1 MYFDIRDES
10 MSSDIRLKDINLQ
23 GVCAMAE
30 VTLEQVPQKIKDLFN
45 RGFVAMERGNLDY
58 SIDMFTA
65 CLALEPRLHKARKF
79 LRAAE
84 IKRFKSQ
91 GGGQLTHFISTVT
104 GLSNLVKAQA
114 LLKSKPMEA
123 LQAAEKL
130 LLKDPLNLH
139 YINLL
144 DKAAIAAGEPEIAI
158 QTLAITKEHYPHD
171 TDLLERLGRLYL
183 QTDQP
188 RLARECFETLCE
200 IKPQDSGALKLLKDA
215 MAIDS
220 MSKDGWEKVGT
231 AGTKFTDLIRDRK
244 ESDMLARESKAVVD
258 KNDISIM
265 IEENKARIKREPGNM
280 NYRRAL
286 ANLYKDSQLYT
297 EAISTLQEA
306 QQVSGG
312 RDPQIDQAISTL
324 RIQIMDEEI
333 KKLTAAGMTA
343 AVEAK
348 KKDRELFTANDLQDR
363 VARYPNDLQLKF
375 EYGVLLFQQDR
386 INEAIQQFQAAQR
399 NAQRRIQSLFYI
411 GQCFK
416 AKRQFDMAIDQFQQ
430 AVAELPIMDE
440 TKKAVVYEL
449 GSIFE
454 ITERPAEAMECF
466 KQIYQI
472 EIGYRDVAAKVE
484 QGYKAT

>member
-1 MYFDIRDES
+1 
-10 MSSDIRLKDINLQ
+10 
-23 GVCAMAE
+23 MAE

-58 SIDMFTA
+58 AIDMFTS

-91 GGGQLTHFISTVT
+91 GGGQLTHLISSVT
-104 GLSNLVKAQA
+104 GFSNLIKAQA

-130 LLKDPLNLH
+130 LLKDPLNLS
-139 YINLL
+139 YIKLL
-144 DKAAIAAGEPEIAI
+144 DKAAMAAGEPEIAI
-158 QTLAITKEHYPHD
+158 QTLASTKEHYPHD
-171 TDLLERLGRLYL
+171 AELLERLGRLYME
-183 QTDQP
+183 TDQP

-200 IKPQDSGALKLLKDA
+200 LKPQDSAALKLLKDA

-231 AGTKFTDLIRDRK
+231 KGTKFTDLIRDRK
-244 ESDMLARESKAVVD
+244 ESDSLARESKAVVD
-258 KNDISIM
+258 KNDTVIM

-286 ANLYKDSQLYT
+286 ANLYRDSKMFT
-297 EAISTLQEA
+297 EAVTTLQEA
-306 QQVSGG
+306 QNVSGG
-312 RDPQIDQAISTL
+312 RDPQIDQTISA
-324 RIQIMDEEI
+324 IQIQMMDEEI
-333 KKLTAAGMTA
+333 AKLTAAGMTA
-343 AVEAK
+343 AAEEK
-348 KKDRELFTANDLQDR
+348 QKDRELFMANDLQDR
-363 VARYPNDLQLKF
+363 VSRYPNDLQLKYEF
-375 EYGVLLFQQDR
+375 GVMLFDQNR
-386 INEAIQQFQAAQR
+386 INEAIQQFQASQR

-411 GQCFK
+411 GRCFR
-416 AKRQFDMAIDQFQQ
+416 AKQQYDMAIDQLQQ
-430 AVAELPIMDE
+430 AVAELPVMDD

-449 GSIFE
+449 GSIYE
-454 ITERPAEAMECF
+454 ITDRAAEAMECF

-472 EIGYRDVAAKVE
+472 EIGYLDVAAKVE
-484 QGYKAT
+484 QGYKSN

>member
-1 MYFDIRDES
+1 
-10 MSSDIRLKDINLQ
+10 
-23 GVCAMAE
+23 MAE
-30 VTLEQVPQKIKDLFN
+30 VTLEQVPQKVKDLFN
-45 RGFVAMERGNLDY
+45 RGFVALERGNLDY

-91 GGGQLTHFISTVT
+91 GGGQLQHLISSVT
-104 GLSNLVKAQA
+104 GFSNLVKAQA

-130 LLKDPLNLH
+130 LLKDPLNLS
-139 YINLL
+139 YIKLL
-144 DKAAIAAGEPEIAI
+144 EKAAIAADEPDIAI
-158 QTLAITKEHYPHD
+158 QTLASTKEHYPND

-183 QTDQP
+183 EHDQP
-188 RLARECFETLCE
+188 QLALECFETLCE
-200 IKPQDSGALKLLKDA
+200 LKPQDSALQKLRKDA
-215 MAIDS
+215 MAISS
-220 MSKDGWEKVGT
+220 MSKDGWEKVG
-231 AGTKFTDLIRDRK
+231 AKGTKFTDLIRDRK
-244 ESDMLARESKAVVD
+244 EADMLARESKAVVD
-258 KNDISIM
+258 KNDTTIM

-286 ANLYKDSQLYT
+286 ANLYKESKMFA
-297 EAISTLQEA
+297 EAVTTLQEA
-306 QQVSGG
+306 QTVSGG
-312 RDPQIDQAISTL
+312 RDPQIDQAISAI
-324 RIQIMDEEI
+324 RIQMMDEEI
-333 KKLTAAGMTA
+333 SKLTQNGMTA
-343 AVEAK
+343 AVESK
-348 KKDRELFTANDLQDR
+348 KKDRELFLANDLQDR
-363 VARYPNDLQLKF
+363 VTRYPNDLQLKF
-375 EYGVLLFQQDR
+375 EFGVMLFDQNR

-411 GQCFK
+411 GRCFK
-416 AKRQFDMAIDQFQQ
+416 AKQQYDMAIDQLQQ
-430 AVAELPIMDE
+430 AVADLPVMDD

-454 ITERPAEAMECF
+454 LTGRLTEAMECF

-484 QGYKAT
+484 QGYKSPEP

>member
-1 MYFDIRDES
+1 
-10 MSSDIRLKDINLQ
+10 
-23 GVCAMAE
+23 MAE

-91 GGGQLTHFISTVT
+91 GGGQLTHLISSVT
-104 GLSNLVKAQA
+104 GFSNLIKAQA

-130 LLKDPLNLH
+130 LLKDPLNLN
-139 YINLL
+139 YIKLL
-144 DKAAIAAGEPEIAI
+144 ENAALAAGEPEIAV
-158 QTLAITKEHYPHD
+158 QTLAIAKEHYPQN
-171 TDLLERLGRLYL
+171 TDLLERLGRLYMS
-183 QTDQP
+183 TDQP

-200 IKPQDSGALKLLKDA
+200 IKPQDSGALKHLKDA

-231 AGTKFTDLIRDRK
+231 KGTKFTDLIRDRK
-244 ESDMLARESKAVVD
+244 EADMLARESKAVVD
-258 KNDISIM
+258 KNDTTIM

-286 ANLYKDSQLYT
+286 ANLYKDSKMFAD
-297 EAISTLQEA
+297 AITTLQEA
-306 QQVSGG
+306 QVVSGG
-312 RDPQIDQAISTL
+312 RDPQIDQTISAI
-324 RIQIMDEEI
+324 RIQMMDEEI
-333 KKLTAAGMTA
+333 TKLKAAGMA
-343 AVEAK
+343 AGVEAK
-348 KKDRELFTANDLQDR
+348 QKDRELFLTNDLQDR
-363 VARYPNDLQLKF
+363 VTRYPNDLQLKY
-375 EYGVLLFQQDR
+375 EYGILLFEQNR
-386 INEAIQQFQAAQR
+386 INEAIQQFQASQR

-411 GQCFK
+411 GRCFR
-416 AKRQFDMAIDQFQQ
+416 AKQQYDMAIDQLQQ
-430 AVAELPIMDE
+430 AVAELPIMDD

-449 GSIFE
+449 GSIYE
-454 ITERPAEAMECF
+454 LTGRAPEAMECF

-472 EIGYRDVAAKVE
+472 EIGYLDVATKVE
-484 QGYKAT
+484 QGYK

>member
-1 MYFDIRDES
+1 
-10 MSSDIRLKDINLQ
+10 
-23 GVCAMAE
+23 MAE
-30 VTLEQVPQKIKDLFN
+30 VTLEQVPQKIRDLFN

-58 SIDMFTA
+58 AIDMFTA
-65 CLALEPRLHKARKF
+65 CLALEPSLHRARKF

-91 GGGQLTHFISTVT
+91 GDGKLAQILSFLT
-104 GLSNLVKAQA
+104 GLPNLFKAQA

-130 LLKDPLNLH
+130 LLNAPLNLS

-158 QTLAITKEHYPHD
+158 QTLAITKEHYPQN
-171 TDLLERLGRLYL
+171 TELLERLGRLYME
-183 QTDQP
+183 TDQP

-231 AGTKFTDLIRDRK
+231 EGTKFTDLIRDRK
-244 ESDMLARESKAVVD
+244 EADMLSRESKAVVAKD
-258 KNDISIM
+258 DITLM

-286 ANLYKDSQLYT
+286 ANLYKDSKLYT
-297 EAISTLQEA
+297 EAITTLQEA
-306 QQVSGG
+306 QAASGG
-312 RDPQIDQAISTL
+312 RDPQIDQTISAI
-324 RIQIMDEEI
+324 RIQVMDEEI
-333 KKLTAAGMTA
+333 KKLTAAGMMS

-348 KKDRELFTANDLQDR
+348 QKDRALFLATDLLDR
-363 VARYPNDLQLKF
+363 VTRYPNDLQLKY
-375 EYGVLLFQQDR
+375 EYGIMLFEQNR
-386 INEAIQQFQAAQR
+386 IHEAIQQFQASQR

-411 GQCFK
+411 GRCFK
-416 AKRQFDMAIDQFQQ
+416 AKQQYDMAIDQLQQ
-430 AVAELPIMDE
+430 AVAELPVMDD

-449 GSIFE
+449 GTIFE
-454 ITERPAEAMECF
+454 LTGRAEEAMDCF

-472 EIGYRDVAAKVE
+472 EIGYLDVATKVE
-484 QGYKAT
+484 QGYKST

>member
-1 MYFDIRDES
+1 
-10 MSSDIRLKDINLQ
+10 
-23 GVCAMAE
+23 MAE

-91 GGGQLTHFISTVT
+91 GGGQLTHLISSVT
-104 GLSNLVKAQA
+104 GFSNLIKAQA

-130 LLKDPLNLH
+130 LLKDPLNLN
-139 YINLL
+139 YIKLL
-144 DKAAIAAGEPEIAI
+144 ENAALAAGEPEIAV
-158 QTLAITKEHYPHD
+158 QTLAIAKEHYPQN
-171 TDLLERLGRLYL
+171 TDLLERLGRLYMS
-183 QTDQP
+183 TDQP

-231 AGTKFTDLIRDRK
+231 KGTKFTDLIRDRK
-244 ESDMLARESKAVVD
+244 EADMLARESKAVVD
-258 KNDISIM
+258 KNDTTIM

-286 ANLYKDSQLYT
+286 ANLYKDSKMFAD
-297 EAISTLQEA
+297 AITTLQEA
-306 QQVSGG
+306 QVVSGG
-312 RDPQIDQAISTL
+312 RDPQIDQTISAI
-324 RIQIMDEEI
+324 RIQMMDEEI
-333 KKLTAAGMTA
+333 TKLKAAGMA
-343 AVEAK
+343 AGVEAK
-348 KKDRELFTANDLQDR
+348 QKDRELFLTNDLQDR
-363 VARYPNDLQLKF
+363 VTRYPNDLQLKYEF
-375 EYGVLLFQQDR
+375 GILLFEQNR
-386 INEAIQQFQAAQR
+386 INEAIQQFQASQR

-411 GQCFK
+411 GRCFR
-416 AKRQFDMAIDQFQQ
+416 AKQQYDMAIDQLQQ
-430 AVAELPIMDE
+430 AVAELPIMDD

-449 GSIFE
+449 GSIYE
-454 ITERPAEAMECF
+454 LTGRAPEAMECF

-472 EIGYRDVAAKVE
+472 EIGYLDVATKVE
-484 QGYKAT
+484 QGYK

>member
-1 MYFDIRDES
+1 
-10 MSSDIRLKDINLQ
+10 
-23 GVCAMAE
+23 MAE

-91 GGGQLTHFISTVT
+91 GGGQLTHLISSVT
-104 GLSNLVKAQA
+104 GFSNLIKAQA

-130 LLKDPLNLH
+130 LLKDPLNLN
-139 YINLL
+139 YIKLL
-144 DKAAIAAGEPEIAI
+144 ENAALAAGEPEIAV
-158 QTLAITKEHYPHD
+158 QTLAIAKEHYPQN
-171 TDLLERLGRLYL
+171 TDLLERLGRLYMS
-183 QTDQP
+183 TDQP

-200 IKPQDSGALKLLKDA
+200 IKPQNSGALKLLKDA

-231 AGTKFTDLIRDRK
+231 KGTKFTDLIRDRK
-244 ESDMLARESKAVVD
+244 EADMLARESKAVVD
-258 KNDISIM
+258 KNDTTIM

-286 ANLYKDSQLYT
+286 ANLYKDSKMFAD
-297 EAISTLQEA
+297 AITTLQEA
-306 QQVSGG
+306 QVVSGG
-312 RDPQIDQAISTL
+312 RDPQIDQTISAI
-324 RIQIMDEEI
+324 RIQMMDEEI
-333 KKLTAAGMTA
+333 TKLKAAGMA
-343 AVEAK
+343 AGVEAK
-348 KKDRELFTANDLQDR
+348 QKDRELFLTNDLQDR
-363 VARYPNDLQLKF
+363 VTRYPNDLQLKYEF
-375 EYGVLLFQQDR
+375 GILLFEQNR
-386 INEAIQQFQAAQR
+386 INEAIQQFQASQR

-411 GQCFK
+411 GRCFR
-416 AKRQFDMAIDQFQQ
+416 AKQQYDMAIDQLQQ
-430 AVAELPIMDE
+430 AVAELPIMDD

-449 GSIFE
+449 GSIYE
-454 ITERPAEAMECF
+454 LTGRAPEAMECF

-472 EIGYRDVAAKVE
+472 EIGYLDVATKVE
-484 QGYKAT
+484 QGYK

>member
-1 MYFDIRDES
+1 
-10 MSSDIRLKDINLQ
+10 
-23 GVCAMAE
+23 MAE

-91 GGGQLTHFISTVT
+91 GGGQLTHLISSIT
-104 GLSNLVKAQA
+104 GFSNLIKAQA

-130 LLKDPLNLH
+130 LLKDPLNLN
-139 YINLL
+139 YIKLL
-144 DKAAIAAGEPEIAI
+144 DNAALAAGEPEIAV
-158 QTLAITKEHYPHD
+158 QTLAIAKEHYPQN
-171 TDLLERLGRLYL
+171 TDLLERLGRLYMS
-183 QTDQP
+183 TDQP

-231 AGTKFTDLIRDRK
+231 KGTKFTDLIRDRK
-244 ESDMLARESKAVVD
+244 EADMLARESKAVVD
-258 KNDISIM
+258 KNDTTIM

-286 ANLYKDSQLYT
+286 ANLYKDSKMFAD
-297 EAISTLQEA
+297 AITTLQEA
-306 QQVSGG
+306 QVVSGG
-312 RDPQIDQAISTL
+312 RDPQIDQTISSI
-324 RIQIMDEEI
+324 RIQMMDEEI
-333 KKLTAAGMTA
+333 TKLKAAGMTA
-343 AVEAK
+343 GVEAK
-348 KKDRELFTANDLQDR
+348 QKDRELFLTSDLQDR
-363 VARYPNDLQLKF
+363 VTRYPNDLQLKYEF
-375 EYGVLLFQQDR
+375 GILLFEQNR
-386 INEAIQQFQAAQR
+386 INEAIQQFQASQR

-411 GQCFK
+411 GRCFR
-416 AKRQFDMAIDQFQQ
+416 AKQQYDMAIDQLQQ
-430 AVAELPIMDE
+430 AVAELPVMDD

-449 GSIFE
+449 GAIFE
-454 ITERPAEAMECF
+454 LTGRAPEAMECF

-472 EIGYRDVAAKVE
+472 EIGYLDVAAKVE
-484 QGYKAT
+484 QGYGK

>member
-1 MYFDIRDES
+1 
-10 MSSDIRLKDINLQ
+10 
-23 GVCAMAE
+23 MAE
-30 VTLEQVPQKIKDLFN
+30 VTLEQVPQKLKDLFN
-45 RGFVAMERGNLDY
+45 RGFVSMERGNLDY

-91 GGGQLTHFISTVT
+91 GGGQLTHLISSLT
-104 GLSNLVKAQA
+104 GFPNLIKAQT

-123 LQAAEKL
+123 LQVAEKL
-130 LLKDPLNLH
+130 LLKDPLNLS
-139 YINLL
+139 YIKLL

-158 QTLAITKEHYPHD
+158 QTLAIAKEHYPQD
-171 TDLLERLGRLYL
+171 TELLERLGRLYAE
-183 QTDQP
+183 TDQH

-200 IKPQDSGALKLLKDA
+200 LKPQDSGALKLLKDA

-231 AGTKFTDLIRDRK
+231 KGTKFTDLIRDRK
-244 ESDMLARESKAVVD
+244 EADTLARESKAVID
-258 KNDISIM
+258 KNDSAIM
-265 IEENKARIKREPGNM
+265 IEENKVRIKREPGNM

-286 ANLYKDSQLYT
+286 ANLYRDNNMYS
-297 EAISTLQEA
+297 EAIITLQEA
-306 QQVSGG
+306 QTVAGG
-312 RDPQIDQAISTL
+312 RDPQIDQTISAI
-324 RIQIMDEEI
+324 RIQMLDEEI
-333 KKLTAAGMTA
+333 NKLTAEGMTA

-348 KKDRELFTANDLQDR
+348 QKDRELFLMNDIQDR
-363 VARYPNDLQLKF
+363 VQRYPNDLQLKF
-375 EYGVLLFQQDR
+375 DYGIMLFELNR
-386 INEAIQQFQAAQR
+386 INEAIQQFQASQR

-411 GQCFK
+411 GKCFR
-416 AKRQFDMAIDQFQQ
+416 AKQQYDMAIDQLQQ
-430 AVAELPIMDE
+430 AVADLPIMDD

-454 ITERPAEAMECF
+454 LTNRATEAMDCF

-472 EIGYRDVAAKVE
+472 EIGYLDVATKVE
-484 QGYKAT
+484 QGYKSPAN

>member
-1 MYFDIRDES
+1 
-10 MSSDIRLKDINLQ
+10 
-23 GVCAMAE
+23 MAE

-91 GGGQLTHFISTVT
+91 GGGQLTHLISSVT
-104 GLSNLVKAQA
+104 GFSNLIKAQA

-130 LLKDPLNLH
+130 LLKDPLNLN
-139 YINLL
+139 YIKLL
-144 DKAAIAAGEPEIAI
+144 ENAALAAGEPDIAV
-158 QTLAITKEHYPHD
+158 QTLAIAKEHYPQN
-171 TDLLERLGRLYL
+171 TDLLERLGRLYMS
-183 QTDQP
+183 TDQP

-231 AGTKFTDLIRDRK
+231 KGTKFTDLIRDRK
-244 ESDMLARESKAVVD
+244 EADMLARESKAVVD
-258 KNDISIM
+258 KNDTTIM

-286 ANLYKDSQLYT
+286 ANLYKDSKMFAD
-297 EAISTLQEA
+297 AITTLQEA
-306 QQVSGG
+306 QVVSGG
-312 RDPQIDQAISTL
+312 RDPQIDQTISAI
-324 RIQIMDEEI
+324 RIQMMDEEI
-333 KKLTAAGMTA
+333 AKLKAAGMTA
-343 AVEAK
+343 GVEAK
-348 KKDRELFTANDLQDR
+348 QKDRELFLTNDLQDR
-363 VARYPNDLQLKF
+363 VTRYPNDLQLKYEF
-375 EYGVLLFQQDR
+375 GILLFEQNR
-386 INEAIQQFQAAQR
+386 INEAIQQFQASQR

-411 GQCFK
+411 GRCFR
-416 AKRQFDMAIDQFQQ
+416 AKQQYDMAIDQLQQ
-430 AVAELPIMDE
+430 AVAELPVMDD

-449 GSIFE
+449 GSIYE
-454 ITERPAEAMECF
+454 LTGRAPEAMECF

-472 EIGYRDVAAKVE
+472 EIGYLDVATKVE
-484 QGYKAT
+484 QGYK